1 MFACVRSGKG
11 FAPVSRHS
19 ARFGEYVRSFTAED
33 VNRPVPDSGRTV
45 GETVTHVQSVYE
57 CYTRDLRRAPTAE
70 AVAGQNSADVGRIG
84 VDPDASVA
92 SIE

>member
-1 MFACVRSGKG
+1 MS
-11 FAPVSRHS
+11 
-19 ARFGEYVRSFTAED
+19 
-33 VNRPVPDSGRTV
+33 DSGWTV

-57 CYTRDLRRAPTAE
+57 RYARDLRRASTAE